1 MNTTAKKT
9 LPVIRWK
16 TSADLANVLNQ
27 WLLEREID
35 LRLRPSEAEWQVM
48 FPSTV
53 AASPSEDREG
63 LKALV
68 TPFDVEVKVG
78 DIRMMSPT
86 LHEARPLLVAVFGDW
101 DEGYV
106 VVAPFSPY
114 TLPATRE
121 ELTLRPEAELT
132 ALSASVLELWNA
144 HTVPVAA
151 LADSWRVD
159 SMTNAEMKSAWDV
172 FAFALTGKPL
182 SSELEC
188 RCGASIKD
196 ASDPRIEY
204 QREEAAVMH
213 GIARR
218 ADELEQ

>member
-1 MNTTAKKT
+1 
-9 LPVIRWK
+9 
-16 TSADLANVLNQ
+16 
-27 WLLEREID
+27 
-35 LRLRPSEAEWQVM
+35 
-48 FPSTV
+48 
-53 AASPSEDREG
+53 
-63 LKALV
+63 
-68 TPFDVEVKVG
+68 
-78 DIRMMSPT
+78 
-86 LHEARPLLVAVFGDW
+86 VFGDW

-114 TLPATRE
+114 TSPATRE
-121 ELTLRPEAELT
+121 ELTLRPGAEPT

-172 FAFALTGKPL
+172 FAFAFTGKPL
-182 SSELEC
+182 PSELEC

-204 QREEAAVMH
+204 QREEVAAMH